1 MICFTSSLPVLELHV
16 NGVTKSLVLHIRLL
30 SLKAVLLCLSAHHC
44 FLLLRA
50 IRRYECT
57 TVCSPILLLI
67 DVWIISSFGLLYEGS
82 CSEHSISSV
91 STFCGQQPPC
101 PQERN
106 SWLHTGWAM
115 FNFIRKCHMIFQLV
129 LFLICHFINVIVQL
143 RFYPQASVTKSQI
156 ISCLSVS
163 SWPVLQIPFQLRK
176 N

>member
-1 MICFTSSLPVLELHV
+1 M
-16 NGVTKSLVLHIRLL
+16 LHIRLL

-57 TVCSPILLLI
+57 TICSPILLLI
-67 DVWIISSFGLLYEGS
+67 DIWIISSFGLLYEGS

-106 SWLHTGWAM
+106 SWVTHRVAM

-129 LFLICHFINVIVQL
+129 LFLICHFINVNCSTQVLPTGKCHKISNNFLSFGFLV
-143 RFYPQASVTKSQI
+143 ASSSNSISTKEKLI
-156 ISCLSVS
+156 NAYVLCS
-163 SWPVLQIPFQLRK
+163 SGLACTSLLGVEC
-176 N
+176 